1 MISSTGASRGQKSE
15 VLIDRWV
22 CGSQRVLNVLSL
34 LYAPTKTTTY
44 AVPVDVGGMVK
55 YGKLF
60 ALRHLHGKANSGPIG
75 VLYAGIQQG
84 VDADTFLLVGKKSY

>member
-1 MISSTGASRGQKSE
+1 MGVWESKSSERSFSMMHR
-15 VLIDRWV
+15 
-22 CGSQRVLNVLSL
+22 
-34 LYAPTKTTTY
+34 PTTTY

-60 ALRHLHGKANSGPIG
+60 AFRHLHGKANSGPIG